1 MLRARKRTRAVTA
14 GKWVE
19 YPPKQREGE
28 SGTFHGIRRPV
39 FPGRRGVS

>member
-1 MLRARKRTRAVTA
+1 MPRVRKGARAVTA
-14 GKWVE
+14 GKSVE

-39 FPGRRGVS
+39 FPDRRGVS